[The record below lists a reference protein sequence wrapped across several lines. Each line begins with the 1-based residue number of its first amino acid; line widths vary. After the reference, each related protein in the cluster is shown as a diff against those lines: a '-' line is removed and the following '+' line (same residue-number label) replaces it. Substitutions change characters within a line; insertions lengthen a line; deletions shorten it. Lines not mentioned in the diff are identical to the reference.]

1 VSVRALAYVIAGHAQ
16 HHLELL
22 RQQVAGKSASA

>member
-1 VSVRALAYVIAGHAQ
+1 VRAMAYVIAGHAQ

-22 RQQVAGKSASA
+22 RKQFAVKAAGA

>member
-1 VSVRALAYVIAGHAQ
+1 VRAMAFVIGGHAQ

-22 RQQVAGKSASA
+22 RKQFAGKAVGG